1 MQVNIIPSD
10 KVVGVDGVSYF
21 NIDLSWLPD
30 VDGKEI
36 HAIHCDDETGEGEVE
51 FVGPAHPL
59 PITSFG
65 IEEVCDFKKA
75 ITQWQEKRDEELE
88 FIRKEEE
95 AAVKMK
101 KELDEAMQETMLD
114 FNRTHL
120 AYNPTEEGEETAEED
135 GEEEEDLYYDIEEL
149 LKEI

>member
-10 KVVGVDGVSYF
+10 KVVGVDGISYSD
-21 NIDLSWLPD
+21 IDLSWLPD

-36 HAIHCDDETGEGEVE
+36 HAIHWDDETGEGEVE
-51 FVGPAHPL
+51 FVGSAHPM

-65 IEEVCDFKKA
+65 IEEVCDFTKA

-88 FIRKEEE
+88 FIRLEEE
-95 AAVKMK
+95 SAARMQR
-101 KELDEAMQETMLD
+101 ELDAAMQETMLD

-120 AYNPTEEGEETAEED
+120 AYNPKEEGEEDTEES
-135 GEEEEDLYYDIEEL
+135 EEEEDLYYDIEEL

>member
-1 MQVNIIPSD
+1 MKVHIIPSD
-10 KVVGVDGVSYF
+10 NVVGVDGVSYF
-21 NIDLSWLPD
+21 DIDLSWIPD
-30 VDGKEI
+30 VDGKVI
-36 HAIHCDDETGEGEVE
+36 HAVHWDDETEEGEVE
-51 FVGPAHPL
+51 FVGPAHPM

-65 IEEVCDFKKA
+65 IDNVVSFLKA
-75 ITQWQEKRDEELE
+75 ISQWQEKRDAEVE
-88 FIRKEEE
+88 FIRQEEE
-95 AAVKMK
+95 SAARMK
-101 KELDEAMQETMLD
+101 KELDAAMQETMLD

>member
-1 MQVNIIPSD
+1 MKVHIIPSD
-10 KVVGVDGVSYF
+10 NVVGVDGVSYF
-21 NIDLSWLPD
+21 DIDLSWIPE
-30 VDGKEI
+30 VDGKVI
-36 HAIHCDDETGEGEVE
+36 HAVHWDDETEEGEVE
-51 FVGPAHPL
+51 FVGPAQPM

-65 IEEVCDFKKA
+65 IDNVVSFLKA
-75 ITQWQEKRDEELE
+75 ISQWQEKRDAEVE
-88 FIRKEEE
+88 FIRQEEE
-95 AAVKMK
+95 SAARMK
-101 KELDEAMQETMLD
+101 KELDAAMQETMLD

>member
-1 MQVNIIPSD
+1 MKVHIIPSD
-10 KVVGVDGVSYF
+10 NVGGVDGVSYF
-21 NIDLSWLPD
+21 DIDLSWIPE
-30 VDGKEI
+30 VDGKVI
-36 HAIHCDDETGEGEVE
+36 HAVHWDDETEEGEVE
-51 FVGPAHPL
+51 FVGPDQPL

-65 IEEVCDFKKA
+65 IDNVCSFLKA
-75 ITQWQEKRDEELE
+75 ISQWQQKRDEEVE
-88 FIRKEEE
+88 FIRQEEE
-95 AAVKMK
+95 SADRMK
-101 KELDEAMQETMLD
+101 KELDAAMQETMLD

>member
-1 MQVNIIPSD
+1 MKVHIIPSD
-10 KVVGVDGVSYF
+10 NVVGVDGVSYF
-21 NIDLSWLPD
+21 DIDLSWIPE
-30 VDGKEI
+30 VDGKVI
-36 HAIHCDDETGEGEVE
+36 HAVHWDDETEEGEVE
-51 FVGPAHPL
+51 FVGPAHPM

-65 IEEVCDFKKA
+65 IDNVVSFLKA
-75 ITQWQEKRDEELE
+75 ISQWQEKRDAEVE
-88 FIRKEEE
+88 FIRQEEE
-95 AAVKMK
+95 SAARMK
-101 KELDEAMQETMLD
+101 KELDAAMQETMLD

>member
-1 MQVNIIPSD
+1 MKVTIIPID
-10 KVVGVDGVSYF
+10 KVVGVDDVFYF
-21 NIDLSWLPD
+21 DIDLSWLPD

-36 HAIHCDDETGEGEVE
+36 HVIHWDDETGEGEVE
-51 FVGPAHPL
+51 FVGSAHPM

-65 IEEVCDFKKA
+65 IEEVCDFTKA
-75 ITQWQEKRDEELE
+75 ISQWQQKRDEELE
-88 FIRKEEE
+88 VIRQEEE
-95 AAVKMK
+95 AFARMQR
-101 KELDEAMQETMLD
+101 ELEESRQEAMLD

-120 AYNPTEEGEETAEED
+120 AYNPTEGEETTEES